1 MGQAKDLYAKQMKE
15 LDAITS
21 TRQMQEARLLM
32 SVEANYSL
40 LKKGLAMDIMSI
52 EETVD
57 ALKSLEEE
65 YVKQMLSVDDPEQTA
80 ENVAV
85 YQDYREAQETL
96 GSAPAAFL
104 AQIPAVEEMTLR
116 QVSAEAGKVSAAFES
131 AESRYETVW
140 TEPRKDLGDSIQ
152 KAFANVDDILQD
164 QGMELTEENRRAVR
178 ILAYN
183 EMNLTKEN
191 IQKVRQSD
199 MAVQK
204 MFRAMKPASVMEMIR
219 QGHNPLDLTV
229 KDLTGRR

>member
-1 MGQAKDLYAKQMKE
+1 
-15 LDAITS
+15 
-21 TRQMQEARLLM
+21 
-32 SVEANYSL
+32 
-40 LKKGLAMDIMSI
+40 
-52 EETVD
+52 
-57 ALKSLEEE
+57 
-65 YVKQMLSVDDPEQTA
+65 
-80 ENVAV
+80 
-85 YQDYREAQETL
+85 
-96 GSAPAAFL
+96 
-104 AQIPAVEEMTLR
+104 MTLR
-116 QVSAEAGKVSAAFES
+116 QVSAEAGKVSATFER

-178 ILAYN
+178 ILACN

-229 KDLTGRR
+229 KDLTDLAEDLSRSRGIQDRTGQR